1 MLTGK
6 QFVPVRIL
14 QLAHDLV
21 LLARLVAVASQ
32 KNEVAIREF
41 GGVGT
46 FQSAGH
52 EVGIGH
58 ELGADETATVQVSMG
73 WGLDQ
78 LNRNPSR
85 SNQRALR
92 GSLVC
97 RSRIGLLSSCCYR
110 QAQYEQQS
118 CFLHVTSEVETGC
131 P

>member
-32 KNEVAIREF
+32 ENDVVIREF

-46 FQSAGH
+46 FQSASH
-52 EVGIGH
+52 EIGIGH
-58 ELGADETATVQVSMG
+58 QLGADETATVQVSTG
-73 WGLDQ
+73 WGLDP
-78 LNRNPSR
+78 LNRKASR
-85 SNQRALR
+85 RNHRALR

-97 RSRIGLLSSCCYR
+97 RSR
-110 QAQYEQQS
+110 
-118 CFLHVTSEVETGC
+118 
-131 P
+131 